1 MPRINPWRKWGKS
14 RNFYTK
20 KYLTLEI
27 VFWLKINNLFNAILS
42 WRIEGD
48 TEIQVRIRVEE
59 VNCSW
64 AYSERGSE
72 YG

>member
-1 MPRINPWRKWGKS
+1 MEKVRKEQNFLYKKISDLGK
-14 RNFYTK
+14 K
-20 KYLTLEI
+20 IWLE
-27 VFWLKINNLFNAILS
+27 INNLSNAILS